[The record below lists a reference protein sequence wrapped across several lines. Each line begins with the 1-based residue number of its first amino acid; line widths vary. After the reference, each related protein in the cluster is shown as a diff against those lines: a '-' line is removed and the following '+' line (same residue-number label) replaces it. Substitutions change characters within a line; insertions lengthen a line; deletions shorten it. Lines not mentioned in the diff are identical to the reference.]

1 MDWNQGKCNS
11 FYIGCLSPG
20 GLFRS
25 PATPFNRVFVK
36 SGADPRRVV
45 RIVVV
50 VASVRIDVAEIIAIV
65 VVRGA
70 EPPPHSRTAH

>member
-1 MDWNQGKCNS
+1 MQLLLQRLS
-11 FYIGCLSPG
+11 FTWGPY
-20 GLFRS
+20 GL